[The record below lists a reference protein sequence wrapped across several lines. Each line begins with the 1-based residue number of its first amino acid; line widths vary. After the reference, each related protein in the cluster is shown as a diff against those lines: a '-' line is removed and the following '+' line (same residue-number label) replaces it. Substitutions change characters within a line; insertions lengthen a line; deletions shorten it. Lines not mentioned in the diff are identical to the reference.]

1 MRIHKLT
8 PPYAFPTPRPHG
20 FLLALSPGNSNI
32 QVEGTIL
39 YDFVKA
45 IKIKNLLA
53 IKHLSEIFLPE
64 KSLKKKK
71 LSTQIPSLQNKYL
84 WQDCDI
90 VDFQAK
96 VS

>member
-64 KSLKKKK
+64 KS
-71 LSTQIPSLQNKYL
+71 
-84 WQDCDI
+84 
-90 VDFQAK
+90 
-96 VS
+96 